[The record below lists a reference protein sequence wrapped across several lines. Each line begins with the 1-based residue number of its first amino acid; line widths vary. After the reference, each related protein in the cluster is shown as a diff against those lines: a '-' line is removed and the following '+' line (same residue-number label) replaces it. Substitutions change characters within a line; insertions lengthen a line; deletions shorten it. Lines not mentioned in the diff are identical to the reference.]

1 MGYLYDLVLCYNN
14 LRFEYG
20 EKMPTVLRINGYRFF
35 FFSDEH
41 MPQHIHIEK
50 AGSYVRIVLDTHE
63 VTDSYKISSKEINKL
78 IKLVEENKE
87 TLKGAWD
94 EYFKEQ

>member
-1 MGYLYDLVLCYNN
+1 
-14 LRFEYG
+14 
-20 EKMPTVLRINGYRFF
+20 MPTVLRIDGYRFF

-50 AGSYVRIVLDTHE
+50 TDSYVRVVLDTLE
-63 VTDSYKISSKEINKL
+63 VTDSYKISKKEIGKL
-78 IKLVEENKE
+78 VKLVEENQE
-87 TLKGAWD
+87 ELKGAWN

>member
-1 MGYLYDLVLCYNN
+1 
-14 LRFEYG
+14 
-20 EKMPTVLRINGYRFF
+20 MPTVLRINGYRFF

-50 AGSYVRIVLDTHE
+50 ADSYVRVVLDTLE
-63 VTDSYKISSKEINKL
+63 VTDSYKISNKEIGKL
-78 IKLVEENKE
+78 IKLVEENSE
-87 TLKGAWD
+87 LLKGAWD

>member
-1 MGYLYDLVLCYNN
+1 M
-14 LRFEYG
+14 
-20 EKMPTVLRINGYRFF
+20 MPTVLRIDGYRFF

-50 AGSYVRIVLDTHE
+50 ADSYVRVVLDTLE
-63 VTDSYKISSKEINKL
+63 VTDSYKISKKEIGKL
-78 IKLVEENKE
+78 VKLVEENQE
-87 TLKGAWD
+87 VLKGAWN

>member
-1 MGYLYDLVLCYNN
+1 M
-14 LRFEYG
+14 
-20 EKMPTVLRINGYRFF
+20 LRINGYRFF

-50 AGSYVRIVLDTHE
+50 ADSYVRIVLDTLE
-63 VTDSYKISSKEINKL
+63 ITDSYKISGKEINKL
-78 IKLVEENKE
+78 IKLVEKNREL
-87 TLKGAWD
+87 LKGAWS

>member
-1 MGYLYDLVLCYNN
+1 
-14 LRFEYG
+14 
-20 EKMPTVLRINGYRFF
+20 MPTVLRINGYRFF

-50 AGSYVRIVLDTHE
+50 ADSYVRVVLDTLE
-63 VTDSYKISSKEINKL
+63 VTGSYKISNKEIGKL
-78 IKLVEENKE
+78 IKLVEENSE
-87 TLKGAWD
+87 LLKGAWD

>member
-1 MGYLYDLVLCYNN
+1 
-14 LRFEYG
+14 
-20 EKMPTVLRINGYRFF
+20 MPTVLRIDGYRFF

-50 AGSYVRIVLDTHE
+50 ADSYVRVVLDTLE
-63 VTDSYKISSKEINKL
+63 VTDSYKISKKEIGKL
-78 IKLVEENKE
+78 VKLVEENQE
-87 TLKGAWD
+87 VLKGAWN

>member
-1 MGYLYDLVLCYNN
+1 
-14 LRFEYG
+14 
-20 EKMPTVLRINGYRFF
+20 MPTVLRIDGYRFF

-50 AGSYVRIVLDTHE
+50 ADSYVRIVIDTLE
-63 VTDSYKISSKEINKL
+63 VTDSYKISAKEIRKL
-78 IKLVEENKE
+78 IRLVEENRE
-87 TLKGAWD
+87 VLKGAWN